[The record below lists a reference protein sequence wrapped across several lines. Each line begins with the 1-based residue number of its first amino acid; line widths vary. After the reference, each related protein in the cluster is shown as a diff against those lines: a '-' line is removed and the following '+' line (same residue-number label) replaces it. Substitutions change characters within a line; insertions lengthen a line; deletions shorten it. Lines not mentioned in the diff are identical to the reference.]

1 MTPADLE
8 EHRQRLLQLRKK
20 ILSNGLFKAR
30 DDLQV
35 STDDLP
41 DETDLATN
49 VIHQQVSFSIRNR
62 ELEKLRLVEMALQRI
77 EDGQYGTCDECDE
90 EIEELRLKN
99 QPWASLCIIH
109 AEEKERENS
118 KYRRQGM

>member
-8 EHRQRLLQLRKK
+8 EHKQRLILLRKK
-20 ILSNGLFKAR
+20 ILNSGLFKAR
-30 DDLQV
+30 DDLYV

-77 EDGQYGTCDECDE
+77 EEGSYGVCDECDE

-99 QPWASLCIIH
+99 QPWTTLCIIH
-109 AEEKERENS
+109 AEEREREDS
-118 KYRRQGM
+118 KYRRQGV